1 MNSLLI
7 YKGVWIVKSVD
18 ELKIGDKV
26 KILDGYDVQNREL
39 QMFPVGTVGTIIE
52 DRRSGG
58 CYSLYAFRVE
68 ARVNGLR
75 NRWWYSK
82 KQVAPVEEELD
93 G

>member
-39 QMFPVGTVGTIIE
+39 QMFQVGTVGTIIE
-52 DRRSGG
+52 DRRLGG
-58 CYSLYAFRVE
+58 CDSLYAFRVE
-68 ARVNGLR
+68 TSVNGLR
-75 NRWWYSK
+75 YI
-82 KQVAPVEEELD
+82 
-93 G
+93 